1 MGAKQSILASKE
13 KGPQQISFDGMWSPT
28 SLRRRLTVTDFLGLN
43 TCLYEWADSYDSKD
57 WDRLRKCIAPTLRVS
72 SLQFSLLKEVDQG

>member
-28 SLRRRLTVTDFLGLN
+28 SLRRR
-43 TCLYEWADSYDSKD
+43 ADS
-57 WDRLRKCIAPTLRVS
+57 DRLPGPEYLPVRV
-72 SLQFSLLKEVDQG
+72 GG